1 MTTKKRPAY
10 RVYTVE
16 NIDEDN
22 SFWTLI
28 GSAFPH
34 EDRKGMNILLKALPV
49 DGRLVLR
56 RYTEPKA
63 DMTTTVPVAVSEEKS
78 EAT

>member
-1 MTTKKRPAY
+1 MTMKKRPAY

-16 NIDEDN
+16 DIDEQN
-22 SFWTLI
+22 SFWTLV
-28 GSAFPH
+28 GTAFPH

-56 RYTEPKA
+56 RYTDPKPNMA
-63 DMTTTVPVAVSEEKS
+63 TVVPVATSEDA
-78 EAT
+78 EAAA